1 MIPVP
6 YKIQPSW
13 KRMDLA
19 LVLHPTAAD
28 GCGPAALMD
37 SGHCGGV
44 RLRVDRPSSP
54 SGRRNPARCA
64 FLSSAWLEKGEERTS
79 RKPGSSENQVASVN
93 EFESEQG
100 TVTSED
106 PVLGEL
112 PVCETHLIGVP
123 EADPECN
130 KGCEKGDILT
140 KNAKQFPAGTKYQVE
155 EEATG
160 ECGLK
165 EGNEIILSRDLRI
178 LSKTECSLGYEAP
191 ISMQEAERKAFSV
204 ENEDLVNKGG
214 SAPSLKNGTNL
225 LSPTLNPITQNGS
238 SSSFSI
244 TPSEIN
250 YSDDAII
257 HAEKVAVI
265 QCQDMG
271 DQDAVMNG
279 ADSGHSAEEESTE
292 GGARLTTIKKE
303 ANFVLRKYDAEK
315 KTTKLFSDDEERKYQ
330 TVIITE
336 TAAIA
341 SLEKE
346 RREIIKNQAV
356 RKSTT
361 IAEKQVSIKP
371 LELEEKPSLDVSTE
385 KHEESQLQMSTEN
398 ANSVS
403 FHNGSPISE
412 PEGINTEQINFTA
425 ARQQFLQM
433 ERSRQ
438 EVPTC
443 PMPSAQSHRV
453 LSQCSTPSESTQ
465 PLQYKDG
472 ITLDTSPAIMVK
484 AVRVDSVHEDEKDD
498 DQSPKSPVSSLF
510 TAEKIAGLE
519 DNDSEKIDSMQ
530 QNLLACSSVEDLDSG
545 LEEMS
550 NDYNY
555 GCTSDC
561 AASNEMLNLEA
572 DNSCVFECSEQKVKA
587 ETPIEKEI
595 RLALERE
602 EILRK
607 ERGIRKSVSSEKM
620 VQIKTKPLLSQLPPT
635 SPFSKHKD
643 KNRMVFFVQREIE
656 MDSKR
661 EEKLKEEGKVKGL
674 YDKGIPQEVE
684 ERKKVFEQQTDDVPV
699 VPQLGWQSKLASSAS
714 QDFLDVHAVPEES
727 NAVQTDSP
735 ECKELVQEDS
745 ENQPYTLRPW
755 KHQTSFLI
763 EQEIEEVQRRE
774 EELRSQRLRKQSA
787 GSLPST
793 STSVS
798 ESESSLVHP
807 EWTSRAGALN
817 EDQSKDLP
825 VTHSQEGRNLK
836 PPGKKDESSYAGIE
850 PSDDVNTEVLEST
863 RVTRRKSVMAQRW
876 EAGIFN
882 NHQDE

>member
-6 YKIQPSW
+6 YAIQPSW

-19 LVLHPTAAD
+19 LAEAD

-44 RLRVDRPSSP
+44 RLRVGRPSLP
-54 SGRRNPARCA
+54 SRNPARCA
-64 FLSSAWLEKGEERTS
+64 SRSSAWLEKEEERMS

-93 EFESEQG
+93 ESESEQG

-106 PVLGEL
+106 PVLREL
-112 PVCETHLIGVP
+112 PVCETQLVGAP
-123 EADPECN
+123 EVDPELN
-130 KGCEKGDILT
+130 KGFEKGDILT
-140 KNAKQFPAGTKYQVE
+140 KNAKQFPAGTNYQVE
-155 EEATG
+155 EEAID
-160 ECGLK
+160 ESGLK
-165 EGNEIILSRDLRI
+165 EVNKIILSKDLHT
-178 LSKTECSLGYEAP
+178 LGETECSLGYKASIP
-191 ISMQEAERKAFSV
+191 MQEAERKAFNV
-204 ENEDLVNKGG
+204 ENGGLVNKDD

-225 LSPTLNPITQNGS
+225 LSPGLNPITQNGS
-238 SSSFSI
+238 FSSFSV
-244 TPSEIN
+244 TPSENN

-265 QCQDMG
+265 QYQDMD
-271 DQDAVMNG
+271 DQDALINGG
-279 ADSGHSAEEESTE
+279 ADSGHSAEKESTE
-292 GGARLTTIKKE
+292 SGARLTTIKKE

-315 KTTKLFSDDEERKYQ
+315 KATKLFSDDEERKYQ

-336 TAAIA
+336 TAGGA

-346 RREIIKNQAV
+346 RREIIKNQAMK
-356 RKSTT
+356 KSTT

-371 LELEEKPSLDVSTE
+371 LESEEKPSLDVSTH

-398 ANSVS
+398 ASSVS
-403 FHNGSPISE
+403 FHNGSPILE

-443 PMPSAQSHRV
+443 PMLSAQSHRV
-453 LSQCSTPSESTQ
+453 LIQCSTPSESTQ

-498 DQSPKSPVSSLF
+498 DQSPKSPMNSLF

-519 DNDSEKIDSMQ
+519 DNDGEKIGSMR
-530 QNLLACSSVEDLDSG
+530 QNLLACSSIDDLDSG
-545 LEEMS
+545 LGEMS
-550 NDYNY
+550 NDYSY
-555 GCTSDC
+555 GFTGDC
-561 AASNEMLNLEA
+561 GASNEMLNLET
-572 DNSCVFECSEQKVKA
+572 DNSCVFECSEQKLKA

-607 ERGIRKSVSSEKM
+607 ERGIRKSASSEKM
-620 VQIKTKPLLSQLPPT
+620 VQIKTKPLLTQLPPT

-656 MDSKR
+656 MESKR
-661 EEKLKEEGKVKGL
+661 EEKLKEEGKIKGL
-674 YDKGIPQEVE
+674 YDKGMPQEVE

-699 VPQLGWQSKLASSAS
+699 IPQLGWQSKLARSAS
-714 QDFLDVHAVPEES
+714 QEFLDVPDVPEES
-727 NAVQTDSP
+727 NAVQTDST
-735 ECKELVQEDS
+735 ESKELLQEGS

-755 KHQTSFLI
+755 KHQTNFLI
-763 EQEIEEVQRRE
+763 EREIEEIQQRE
-774 EELRSQRLRKQSA
+774 EELLRLRKQTA
-787 GSLPST
+787 GTLPST
-793 STSVS
+793 PASIS
-798 ESESSLVHP
+798 ESQSP
-807 EWTSRAGALN
+807 EWTSRAGTSN
-817 EDQSKDLP
+817 GDQSKDLP
-825 VTHSQEGRNLK
+825 VTHGQEGRNPK
-836 PPGKKDESSYAGIE
+836 PLGKKDESS
-850 PSDDVNTEVLEST
+850 VLEST
-863 RVTRRKSVMAQRW
+863 RVTRRKNAMAQRW
-876 EAGIFN
+876 EAGLFN